1 MASPNKVPP
10 GPKVTLSND
19 VELDERRGLLY
30 TSSEDLEDDYNRNTK
45 SESWPTK
52 NILITALAFIALLI
66 LGTFTRTML
75 CVMPDRWGHSKSA
88 QSGSGV
94 LFSNGTHDFK
104 QTVLI
109 VSIDGLR

>member
-1 MASPNKVPP
+1 MASPNKAPP

-19 VELDERRGLLY
+19 VELEERRGLLY
-30 TSSEDLEDDYNRNTK
+30 SSNEDIEDDHKRNTK
-45 SESWPTK
+45 SEAWPTK
-52 NILITALAFIALLI
+52 NILITALAFIVLLI

-75 CVMPDRWGHSKSA
+75 CPMPGGWGHSKST
-88 QSGSGV
+88 QPGNQ

-109 VSIDGLR
+109 LSIDDLT

>member
-1 MASPNKVPP
+1 MAVHKKARAST
-10 GPKVTLSND
+10 KVTLSID
-19 VELDERRGLLY
+19 VELEERRALLY
-30 TSSEDLEDDYNRNTK
+30 SSNEDIEDDHKRNTK
-45 SESWPTK
+45 SEAWPTK
-52 NILITALAFIALLI
+52 NILITALAFIVLLI

-75 CVMPDRWGHSKSA
+75 CPMPGGWGHSKST
-88 QSGSGV
+88 QPGNE

>member
-1 MASPNKVPP
+1 MASPNKAPP
-10 GPKVTLSND
+10 DHKVTLSND
-19 VELDERRGLLY
+19 VELEERRGLLY
-30 TSSEDLEDDYNRNTK
+30 SYTEEIEDDHKLNTK
-45 SESWPTK
+45 SEAWPTK
-52 NILITALAFIALLI
+52 NILITALAFIVLLI

-75 CVMPDRWGHSKSA
+75 CPMPGRWGHSKSTEP
-88 QSGSGV
+88 

>member
-1 MASPNKVPP
+1 MASSNKAVP

-19 VELDERRGLLY
+19 IELDERHGLLDH
-30 TSSEDLEDDYNRNTK
+30 SVEDMEDDYRRNTK

-66 LGTFTRTML
+66 LGIFTRTML
-75 CVMPDRWGHSKSA
+75 CVMPDRWGHSKST
-88 QSGSGV
+88 QSGSG